1 MLLLVSEMMCNH
13 CTSSVEK
20 ALRGVATVTDVSVD
34 LDSKLARVTGAATA
48 SEYLAAVSEAGHPEA
63 ELVPETVLRV
73 EGMMC
78 GHCTATVDRALR
90 EVAEV
95 MEVKVDLESKLAT
108 VHGKAPPSKL
118 IDACVT
124 AGKTAE
130 LVSSSTAASDAPTEV
145 VEMFTDSMPNPT
157 RLPKPLEGSVALPD
171 RLQKYDTPLKVRVR
185 QPDAPFDTGSPSD
198 SPMMKRMQFMGGA
211 VSRALLGQ
219 SEETLLLS
227 IRGMTCA
234 ACVGAVERALVAV
247 PGVKEVSVSLM
258 GKRGQVFYSPDLLQG
273 GPPALVHAVND
284 AGFEAEQLNP
294 SDEVNPKN
302 NFEVAEE
309 VAYYKGQFLGSL
321 PLALGAVLVAKI
333 LPSTGPEPVKDF
345 LKLDLVPGL
354 SVQVVT
360 VFLLVTPVQFYFG
373 LPFYKKAW
381 SALKNG
387 SANMDVLVV
396 LGTTVAYVYS
406 LFFIVLSVR
415 TGGKVGRD
423 NACFETSA
431 MLINFMLLGKYLETS
446 AKGRA
451 SEAIGKLLTLQPPTA
466 MKVVGGEAALG
477 KGEVLEEV
485 QAASLQPGDVVKV
498 IPGATVPADGVVV
511 QGTSEVNESMITGE
525 TMPVQKQLHDNAV
538 GGSVNGSGVLWIK
551 TGAVGSDSVLAKI
564 MKLVSD
570 AQMRKPAVQAHADR
584 VAQYFVPMVV
594 IIAIVTWSA
603 WAFALSFHLV
613 PMSLIMASGLPDG
626 ETMAFM
632 FGAATLVI
640 ACPCALGLAT
650 PTAVMVGSGVGAQ
663 LGILFKGGD
672 VLEDASNVT
681 AVMFDKTGTLTKG
694 ALELGVIAAW
704 APNLSHDELLRVAAS
719 AERHSEHP
727 IGQAVV
733 SAARFRNL
741 SFGEVSD
748 FSTSSGLGLTCKVD
762 GTMVIL
768 GNRQWLSK
776 HGFPLTEAQEAEA
789 AGREKLGETVILLAI
804 GKSVGGMLALSD
816 ILQKDALAVVE
827 RMSAMGIDVWMA
839 TGDNNRTAA
848 HVAKQLGI
856 KHVLADAKPLN
867 KRDLVS
873 DLQAEGHVVAMIGD
887 GVNDAPALAQADVG
901 IAVGSGT
908 DVAIETADVVL
919 MKSAL
924 KDVPTAFDL
933 AKAVMARIRLN
944 FFWAICYNVVG
955 MPLAAGIFFPKFHML
970 VPPMF
975 AGAAMALSSVSVV
988 CSSLLLRCYRPPPLP
1003 KGRTAVADRRP
1014 SATGESL
1021 SMV

>member
-108 VHGKAPPSKL
+108 VHGKAPSSKL

-333 LPSTGPEPVKDF
+333 LPSTR
-345 LKLDLVPGL
+345 PGAR
-354 SVQVVT
+354 QG
-360 VFLLVTPVQFYFG
+360 LLEARSR
-373 LPFYKKAW
+373 AW
-381 SALKNG
+381 SLYTSRHRLSPRNAR
-387 SANMDVLVV
+387 SVL
-396 LGTTVAYVYS
+396 LWPTILQEGM
-406 LFFIVLSVR
+406 VR
-415 TGGKVGRD
+415 AQER
-423 NACFETSA
+423 
-431 MLINFMLLGKYLETS
+431 LGKH
-446 AKGRA
+446 GR
-451 SEAIGKLLTLQPPTA
+451 PRR
-466 MKVVGGEAALG
+466 VR
-477 KGEVLEEV
+477 
-485 QAASLQPGDVVKV
+485 
-498 IPGATVPADGVVV
+498 
-511 QGTSEVNESMITGE
+511 
-525 TMPVQKQLHDNAV
+525 H
-538 GGSVNGSGVLWIK
+538 NG
-551 TGAVGSDSVLAKI
+551 
-564 MKLVSD
+564 
-570 AQMRKPAVQAHADR
+570 R
-584 VAQYFVPMVV
+584 V
-594 IIAIVTWSA
+594 
-603 WAFALSFHLV
+603 
-613 PMSLIMASGLPDG
+613 
-626 ETMAFM
+626 
-632 FGAATLVI
+632 
-640 ACPCALGLAT
+640 C
-650 PTAVMVGSGVGAQ
+650 
-663 LGILFKGGD
+663 
-672 VLEDASNVT
+672 
-681 AVMFDKTGTLTKG
+681 
-694 ALELGVIAAW
+694 
-704 APNLSHDELLRVAAS
+704 
-719 AERHSEHP
+719 
-727 IGQAVV
+727 
-733 SAARFRNL
+733 
-741 SFGEVSD
+741 
-748 FSTSSGLGLTCKVD
+748 
-762 GTMVIL
+762 
-768 GNRQWLSK
+768 
-776 HGFPLTEAQEAEA
+776 
-789 AGREKLGETVILLAI
+789 LLA
-804 GKSVGGMLALSD
+804 LLH
-816 ILQKDALAVVE
+816 
-827 RMSAMGIDVWMA
+827 
-839 TGDNNRTAA
+839 RT
-848 HVAKQLGI
+848 
-856 KHVLADAKPLN
+856 
-867 KRDLVS
+867 
-873 DLQAEGHVVAMIGD
+873 
-887 GVNDAPALAQADVG
+887 
-901 IAVGSGT
+901 
-908 DVAIETADVVL
+908 
-919 MKSAL
+919 
-924 KDVPTAFDL
+924 
-933 AKAVMARIRLN
+933 
-944 FFWAICYNVVG
+944 
-955 MPLAAGIFFPKFHML
+955 
-970 VPPMF
+970 
-975 AGAAMALSSVSVV
+975 V
-988 CSSLLLRCYRPPPLP
+988 CPHRRQGRP
-1003 KGRTAVADRRP
+1003 RQCVF
-1014 SATGESL
+1014 
-1021 SMV
+1021 